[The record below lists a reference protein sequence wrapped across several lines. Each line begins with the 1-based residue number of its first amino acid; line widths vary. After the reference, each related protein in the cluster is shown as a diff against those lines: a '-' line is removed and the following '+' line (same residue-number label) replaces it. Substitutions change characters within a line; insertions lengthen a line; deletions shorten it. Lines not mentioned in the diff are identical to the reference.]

1 MFWTAFLKAKREIAG
16 NRMRR
21 RFLSHVFFKSRP
33 PQKRK
38 KQTLPDSKRR
48 QGGSVRMWLSLSLHG
63 THARICRISRSAV
76 TPRCHGFR
84 TVRKI
89 VGVEDQ
95 KIRRSKDQKITDQKI
110 TDQRSSAFLG
120 HCETHSIQKIH
131 SVPFLRD
138 LRLSVISTSIGQARL
153 HLPQEIHLV

>member
-63 THARICRISRSAV
+63 THARICRISSSAV
-76 TPRCHGFR
+76 TLRCHGFR

-89 VGVEDQ
+89 VGVE
-95 KIRRSKDQKITDQKI
+95 DQKI